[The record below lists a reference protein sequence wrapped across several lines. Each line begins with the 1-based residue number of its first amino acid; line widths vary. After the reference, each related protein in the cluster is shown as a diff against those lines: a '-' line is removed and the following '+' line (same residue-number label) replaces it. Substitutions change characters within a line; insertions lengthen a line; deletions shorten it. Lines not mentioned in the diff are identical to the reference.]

1 MKKVVLSVQLVLIL
15 SLLQGCGLFSN
26 DLNNAPI
33 IIGDEII
40 TLQENQSDPD
50 WKSFITVSDEEDG
63 TILVTDEMIDAT
75 DVDLS
80 KAGTYYV
87 FYKVE
92 DSDGNAS
99 VFTLQVDV
107 VIPEYQYAQGS
118 YNLSNLDGES
128 KAMIYN
134 AMENYLLEH
143 MIGGVP
149 LYRTTEFYM
158 FSDRVDL
165 LSDIFNS
172 VHGFGHDFSRLLE
185 DDSHVLMDGLNN
197 GQPNA
202 FTFRSTY
209 ENFMESEMWNPY
221 ESEMYHGISDYIHG
235 SLYTYEIDESLSGF
249 NYKEELAKTLPI
261 AVNGL
266 TVDGE
271 IKANTW
277 QIPVKDN
284 LTWSFHPDTNTSL
297 LSNQYQKLDASDF
310 LWTWQTAIK
319 NDWFRAISGGN
330 DFVSSGIL
338 NAQDYFMG
346 QLTNID
352 HVGLRLAL
360 DKDNTLEIEFE
371 EAKSYDEVIYMFAQ
385 KDKSPINKELYEYVI
400 NHTSSPFGTTPQ
412 TIASS
417 GPYILDEIDTNQ
429 TVKLIKNENYVN
441 ESLYHY
447 TGLQLRLMDEDE
459 AFQAFLNGEL
469 DMAYVPRALANDYLD
484 DHRMIGVGASTTY
497 RLLINGFSSNQERDN
512 YFNFDELPQNY
523 RNWDLEPIL
532 QYEEMKQA
540 LYHSIDRLQFSNL
553 YTPAYTYFP
562 NYFILDVDGT
572 SIYGE
577 STGEDLINTFNQSSF
592 DVGKAQELFHQA
604 IGKAILDGYYTE
616 SIQNASEET
625 PFFISIELTYSE
637 VENIHFSDLI
647 LSLESQLETNLFDD
661 QLYVG
666 VDIVLNPV
674 TFPSVYYDYI
684 SIAQTDLA
692 VGALSGMSI
701 PPHDLNQFRDDYKM
715 YPLNFGIDTS
725 SANVEIKY
733 MNSEGVYVYEIWSYN
748 AMCEALMGEVEVI
761 EGILSD
767 VH

>member
-271 IKANTW
+271 IKANIW
-277 QIPVKDN
+277 QIPIKDD
-284 LTWSFHPDTNTSL
+284 LTWSFHPDTNISL
-297 LSNQYQKLDASDF
+297 LPNQYQELDATDF

-330 DFVSSGIL
+330 DFISSGIL

-400 NHTSSPFGTTPQ
+400 DHSSSSFGTTPQ

-417 GPYILDEIDTNQ
+417 GPYILNSIDSNQ
-429 TVKLIKNENYVN
+429 TVNLIKNENYVN

-447 TGLQLRLMDEDE
+447 TGLQLRQMDDDE

-469 DMAYVPRALANDYLD
+469 DMAYVPRALASDYLD
-484 DHRMIGVGASTTY
+484 DHRIKGVEDHTTF
-497 RLLINGFSSNQERDN
+497 RLLINGFSSDQERDD

-523 RNWDLEPIL
+523 RNWELEPIL
-532 QYEEMKQA
+532 QYKEMKQA
-540 LYHSIDRLQFSNL
+540 LYHSIDRLQFSDL

-562 NYFILDVDGT
+562 NYYILDVDGT

-577 STGEDLINTFNQSSF
+577 PTGSNLLNIYNQSSF
-592 DVGKAQELFHQA
+592 DVEKAQVLFHEA
-604 IGKAILDGYYTE
+604 IEKAILDGYY
-616 SIQNASEET
+616 SGGIQNASEEN
-625 PFFISIELTYSE
+625 PFYISIELTYSE
-637 VENIHFSDLI
+637 VENAHFNGLVT
-647 LSLESQLETNLFDD
+647 SLKSQLETNLFDN
-661 QLYVG
+661 QLHVG

-674 TFPSVYYDYI
+674 PFPSVYYDYI
-684 SIAQTDLA
+684 SVAQTDLA
-692 VGALSGMSI
+692 IGALSGMSI
-701 PPHDLNQFRDDYKM
+701 PQDLNQYRDDCKM
-715 YPLNFGIDTS
+715 YPLNFGINTS
-725 SANVEIKY
+725 SASVEIKY
-733 MNSEGVYVYEIWSYN
+733 INLEGNYVYEIWSYN
-748 AMCEALMGEVEVI
+748 AMCEALMDEVKVI
-761 EGILSD
+761 EGLLSD
-767 VH
+767 VD